1 MSTNEM
7 PTDDLRR
14 KIDALDEQLVRL
26 LAERVEVSRLIGREK
41 EKLGLPVLD
50 AAREQR
56 VLDHVCA
63 RATAQG
69 LDGQDAVRIYERIMD
84 ATKAVQHTTVAFQ
97 GEPGAFSEEAALVF
111 FGRSVTAIPCESV
124 DEVFR
129 SVAGDR
135 TRFGIVPVENSSEG
149 SISRVYDLFLEHD
162 VRVCG
167 ETALRIVHCLIS
179 APGVSMVQVRRVF
192 SHPQALGQCRSFLS
206 HLGCELIP
214 TYDTAGSVK
223 MLRDRNLN
231 DAAAV
236 AGARAAELYGMHVI
250 ASGIEDSRN
259 NYTRFFILSKRDVP
273 PSGEDKTSI
282 VFSVKHEPGALYEA
296 LRVLAERRLN
306 LTKIESRPTRQKPWE
321 YNFYLDF
328 EGHHKDARFAE
339 ALAQMAPHC
348 LFLRILGSYPKAK
361 PVWKTL

>member
-1 MSTNEM
+1 MSVDEMSTDE
-7 PTDDLRR
+7 LRR
-14 KIDALDEQLVRL
+14 KIDALDDDLVRL
-26 LAERVEVSRLIGREK
+26 LADRVKVSRIIGEEK
-41 EKLGLPVLD
+41 EKAGLPVLD
-50 AAREQR
+50 AAREHR
-56 VLDHVCA
+56 VLERVRA
-63 RATAQG
+63 RAQALG
-69 LDGQDAVRIYERIMD
+69 VDARDIERIYERVMD

-97 GEPGAFSEEAALVF
+97 GEPGAFSEEAALVY
-111 FGRSVTAIPCESV
+111 FGRAAVALPCESF
-124 DEVFR
+124 DAVFAA
-129 SVAGDR
+129 VAEDR

-167 ETALRIVHCLIS
+167 ETALRIVHCLIA
-179 APGVSMVQVRRVF
+179 APGVAMGQVRRVF
-192 SHPQALGQCRSFLS
+192 SHPQALGQCRNFLS
-206 HLGCELIP
+206 HLGCELVP

-223 MLRDRNLN
+223 MLRDQGLM

-236 AGARAAELYGMHVI
+236 ASSRAAELYGMHII
-250 ASGIEDSRN
+250 ASGIEDSQN
-259 NYTRFFILSKRDVP
+259 NYTRFFILSKRDMP

-328 EGHHKDARFAE
+328 EGHHKDPHFAQ
-339 ALAQMAPHC
+339 ALEEMAPHC
-348 LFLRILGSYPKAK
+348 LFLRVLGSYQRAK

>member
-1 MSTNEM
+1 MKMDEISTDE
-7 PTDDLRR
+7 LRR
-14 KIDALDEQLVRL
+14 KIDALDEELVRL
-26 LAERVEVSRLIGREK
+26 LAERVQASQLIGREK
-41 EKLGLPVLD
+41 EKVGLPVLD
-50 AAREQR
+50 AARERR
-56 VLDHVCA
+56 VLDGVRA
-63 RATAQG
+63 RAASYG
-69 LDGQDAVRIYERIMD
+69 VDERDMERIYERIMD

-111 FGRSVTAIPCESV
+111 FGRAVSAHPCETF
-124 DEVFR
+124 DGVFT
-129 SVAGDR
+129 SVADDR

-167 ETALRIVHCLIS
+167 ETALRIVHCLIA
-179 APGVSMVQVRRVF
+179 APGVALGQVRRVF
-192 SHPQALGQCRSFLS
+192 SHPQALGQCRNFLS
-206 HLGCELIP
+206 HLGCELVP
-214 TYDTAGSVK
+214 AYDTAGSVK
-223 MLRDRNLN
+223 MLREQGLT

-236 AGARAAELYGMHVI
+236 AGSRAAELYGMHVL
-250 ASGIEDSRN
+250 AKGIEDLQN

-296 LRVLAERRLN
+296 LRVLAEKRLN

-328 EGHHKDARFAE
+328 EGHQKDPHFASALE
-339 ALAQMAPHC
+339 AMAPHC
-348 LFLRILGSYPKAK
+348 LFLRVLGSYPRAK